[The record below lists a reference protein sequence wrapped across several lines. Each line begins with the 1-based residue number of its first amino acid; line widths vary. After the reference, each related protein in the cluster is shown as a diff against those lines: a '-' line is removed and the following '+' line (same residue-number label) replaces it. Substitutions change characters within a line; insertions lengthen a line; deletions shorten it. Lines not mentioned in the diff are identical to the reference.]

1 MPSDRSKHSKR
12 TSLSMSVFGAA
23 PSLQNMKFINGKTGG
38 NEILFRG
45 ATFWYRFRLMFPIL
59 APVSFVFALV
69 IALTCWNTVAGHMFM
84 GGMLSLVSSVLVCM
98 SYIMIVPWRKHPSTM
113 VFYRAAADVLFSFV
127 VVLMAIEYHLDSG
140 KGCRGYPVFT
150 QFFLI
155 AGECWLTTIA
165 LDLVFSLT
173 NPFTSYK
180 GNMRRYHF
188 MVWTFTILITFAFD
202 TNTECQARVE
212 QGICW
217 IRISSAM
224 DPCLWGYYFIW
235 IIGMYG
241 FQLGAIVFASQRLK
255 KGLPATFEI
264 RKKCASETFKCLR
277 QYGAYLLILCLF
289 FILLVSSNSD
299 TQSSNEGWSTVSK
312 VFLFVISS
320 RGFVDSLVWFNLH
333 DFAREDTRRSSQV
346 TKSQRISHSATVIIG
361 DEEDGSGAV
370 PTKRLDS
377 FGIADT
383 CSSDSLDDP
392 SAEIAVDFDET
403 ALSPQVGRVY
413 IYVRV
418 YVWERVVSCIMG
430 IWCRFLCI
438 TDVVIFYCLCD
449 CVCVYLTRTGTGVD
463 GWGR

>member
-1 MPSDRSKHSKR
+1 
-12 TSLSMSVFGAA
+12 MSVFGAA
-23 PSLQNMKFINGKTGG
+23 PSLESMKFINEKTGG

-45 ATFWYRFRLMFPIL
+45 ATFWYRFRLMFPVL
-59 APVSFVFALV
+59 APVSFMFALV

-84 GGMLSLVSSVLVCM
+84 GGILSLVSSVLVCM

-217 IRISSAM
+217 IRISSAV

-299 TQSSNEGWSTVSK
+299 TQASNEGWSTFSK

-333 DFAREDTRRSSQV
+333 DFAREETHHQTSRPEKVTRNGQGALLIEGDDVEMGDVHTRR
-346 TKSQRISHSATVIIG
+346 R
-361 DEEDGSGAV
+361 
-370 PTKRLDS
+370 DS
-377 FGIADT
+377 FSVADAFG
-383 CSSDSLDDP
+383 CDAAEEP
-392 SAEIAVDFDET
+392 SEVSVDFDET
-403 ALSPQVGRVY
+403 ALSPQVREGLEQWV
-413 IYVRV
+413 
-418 YVWERVVSCIMG
+418 
-430 IWCRFLCI
+430 
-438 TDVVIFYCLCD
+438 
-449 CVCVYLTRTGTGVD
+449 
-463 GWGR
+463 